1 MKLLLC
7 AAVATAACALSPSA
21 LASAPMKVYARVD
34 AVEYEPTK
42 DAATRV
48 VIRGVFGLQQATK
61 TFSYAPPAAGYM
73 YYACPAG
80 SEVECREQWAEIEAG
95 IGQKFCMGWGQE
107 LGPVGTVRAANATPQ
122 NPDPYEI
129 GMGVAQAYMA
139 GGICPKLLAYTDV
152 SPPVDAGPVSIP
164 VDANNDGGGGGKGAT
179 PVGSDGGVKTP
190 DNASSNDTVTAGCSV
205 SSRKTGG
212 SMLLAGL
219 AAAAFVLGRRRSH
232 GRGRGRAKDAR

>member
-7 AAVATAACALSPSA
+7 AAVATAAGALSPSA
-21 LASAPMKVYARVD
+21 LASVPMKVYARVD
-34 AVEYEPTK
+34 GVEYEPTK
-42 DAATRV
+42 NAATRV
-48 VIRGVFGLQQATK
+48 VIRGVFGLQQATGA
-61 TFSYAPPAAGYM
+61 FSYAPPAAGYM

-80 SEVECREQWAEIEAG
+80 VEAECREQWAEIEAG
-95 IGQKFCMGWGQE
+95 IGQKLCMGWGQE
-107 LGPVGTVRAANATPQ
+107 LGPVGTVRATGTTPQ

-152 SPPVDAGPVSIP
+152 SPPVTDAGPVRIP
-164 VDANNDGGGGGKGAT
+164 VDANKDGGAGGGGNGAT

-190 DNASSNDTVTAGCSV
+190 DNGSSNDTVTAGCSV

-219 AAAAFVLGRRRSH
+219 AAAAFVLGRRRS
-232 GRGRGRAKDAR
+232 RGRAKDAR